1 VTPTVSICVPT
12 CNRAASLSRTLKAIL
27 DQTFQDFEIIVG
39 DDASTDDTTETVRA
53 FDDERI
59 RYYRHATNLGIYGNW
74 NALIAQARGSFI
86 CIYHDHDMYLPT
98 IVERSFALL
107 NEHPDMS
114 FVHTAIVLVDKR
126 GEPIDVFAN
135 EFDEVMTGRALRER
149 LSRTTRT
156 TLCAASTMV
165 RRDAYAAAG
174 PFDVRYGLATD
185 RRMWFRLAAKGSVG
199 YVREPQALILGRSR
213 GDPTERF
220 TLDDLLGNYQV
231 SVEGLRELWQP
242 TSIERWMA
250 DGPLRREVRRDLIV
264 ALVKAIAFGTPA
276 EIQERLAL
284 VTQAMPPSQARVARF
299 AAIALFRPL
308 VKLIAVRSYEKRLAR
323 RQARALEFVRRSPV
337 LREYLSPQNR

>member
-1 VTPTVSICVPT
+1 
-12 CNRAASLSRTLKAIL
+12 
-27 DQTFQDFEIIVG
+27 
-39 DDASTDDTTETVRA
+39 
-53 FDDERI
+53 
-59 RYYRHATNLGIYGNW
+59 
-74 NALIAQARGSFI
+74 
-86 CIYHDHDMYLPT
+86 MYLPT